1 MTPHA
6 YPRDR
11 IESVVANAKLPPSY
25 RIIPRQYL
33 KTPLGTEASDSRF
46 CTLVGGYTVLYCS
59 PDFAAAFIE
68 TIVRDRFT
76 RTRQREVLLKEVTE
90 RVWVLIATRSR
101 VKLRL
106 LDLRQD
112 GCVRLGA
119 PTDAVNARN
128 HTAGRALGRAIYAE
142 HKDIDGLLYSSR
154 LTGGADVYAV
164 FDRAIRKLDATE
176 VGALQDHADVP
187 DVLARHSIDLVV
199 RK

>member
-11 IESVVANAKLPPSY
+11 IEDVLGKAKFRPSY
-25 RIIPRQYL
+25 QIIPRRYQ
-33 KTPLGTEASDSRF
+33 KTPLGTVASDSRF
-46 CTLVGGYTVLYCS
+46 CTLEGGYTVLYCS
-59 PDFAAAFIE
+59 PDFTAAFIE

-90 RVWVLIATRSR
+90 RVWVRIATRPR

-106 LDLRQD
+106 LDLRHD

-119 PTDAVNARN
+119 PTDAVNARI

-154 LTGGADVYAV
+154 LTGADVYAV
-164 FDRAIRKLDATE
+164 FGRARPKLDATE
-176 VGALQDHADVP
+176 VGAVQDHANLP
-187 DVLARHSIDLVV
+187 DVLVRHSIDLVV
-199 RK
+199 RQ